1 MRRLAIEINDAAIA
15 VADAG
20 GVLCSEP
27 GVAVVERGRIV
38 TGREAAS
45 LARLKPRDTS
55 LTHWANLDITPG
67 STTVPGRHSTAEL
80 AHAQLERIWKETGE
94 GATEVALVVPATL
107 GNDALGVLLGLAE
120 DCRIP
125 VVAIVDAAVAA
136 STKPWPGRQLVY
148 VDAGLHGV
156 LVTPLSQGERVGA
169 EAPVR
174 LDSMGLAGVA
184 EAIARRIAEMFV
196 LATRFD
202 PLHDAAT
209 EQRLYDALPAALA
222 GIAREGRATVALA
235 DRHETFEIV
244 VETQALLGAVRGF
257 YRAVRQLVAQARKA
271 QAGLVVQLS
280 DRLAGLPGLVEELG
294 RLDAASLIPLPPGH
308 AALSAIAAL
317 DSLELSGTG
326 VRLHRRLP
334 WREAPT
340 EATATAAAGASA
352 ATAAPA
358 AAPGPAESEEPRP
371 THVVYRGIAYP
382 VNGEG
387 LLVGRAKLDRRRAI
401 VIEARTEGVSRAHC
415 ELAVVDGELRIR
427 DLSSFGTFVNERR
440 IEGVEIL
447 KAADVIR
454 IGSPGAELTVVR
466 VEGPDGP

>member
-1 MRRLAIEINDAAIA
+1 MRRLAIEINDAAIT

-20 GVLCSEP
+20 GVLRAEP
-27 GVAVVERGRIV
+27 GVAVVDRGRIV
-38 TGREAAS
+38 TGREASA

-55 LTHWANLDITPG
+55 LTHWSKLDVAPGTAAVPG
-67 STTVPGRHSTAEL
+67 SHSTAEL

-94 GATEVALVVPATL
+94 AATEVVLVVPATL

-125 VVAIVDAAVAA
+125 VAAIVDAAAA
-136 STKPWPGRQLVY
+136 VSTKPWPGRQLIH
-148 VDAGLHGV
+148 VDADLHSV
-156 LVTPLSQGERVGA
+156 FVTPLGQGERVAA
-169 EAPVR
+169 EAPQR

-202 PLHDAAT
+202 PLHEAAT

-222 GIAREGRATVALA
+222 SIAREGRATVALD
-235 DRHETFEIV
+235 DRNETFEIV
-244 VETQALLGAVRGF
+244 VEAQALLGAVRGF
-257 YRAVRQLVAQARKA
+257 YRAVRQLVAQTRKA

-280 DRLAGLPGLVEELG
+280 DRLAALPGLAEELG
-294 RLDAASLIPLPPGH
+294 RLDDASLVPLPPGQ
-308 AALSAIAAL
+308 AALSALAVL
-317 DSLELSGTG
+317 DLLERNGQG

-334 WREAPT
+334 WREA
-340 EATATAAAGASA
+340 AAE
-352 ATAAPA
+352 AAPA
-358 AAPGPAESEEPRP
+358 VPVARAQPAVVAEPRP

-387 LLVGRAKLDRRRAI
+387 ILVGRAKLDRRRAI

-440 IEGVEIL
+440 IEGVEVL

-466 VEGPDGP
+466 VEASDGP

>member
-1 MRRLAIEINDAAIA
+1 MRRLAIEINDAAIT
-15 VADAG
+15 VADAS
-20 GVLCSEP
+20 GVLRAEP
-27 GVAVVERGRIV
+27 GVAVVDRGRIV
-38 TGREAAS
+38 TGREAAA

-55 LTHWANLDITPG
+55 LTHWSALNIAPG
-67 STTVPGRHSTAEL
+67 SAAMPGKLSTAEL
-80 AHAQLERIWKETGE
+80 AHAHLERLWTETGA
-94 GATEVALVVPATL
+94 GATEVVLVVPATL
-107 GNDALGVLLGLAE
+107 GNDALGILLGLAE

-125 VVAIVDAAVAA
+125 VAAIVDAAVAV
-136 STKPWPGRQLVY
+136 STKPWPGRQLVH
-148 VDAGLHGV
+148 VDANLHSV
-156 LVTPLSQGERVGA
+156 VVTPLSQGDRVAA
-169 EAPVR
+169 EAPQR

-209 EQRLYDALPAALA
+209 EQQLYDALPAALMA
-222 GIAREGRATVALA
+222 IAREGKATIALA
-235 DRHETFEIV
+235 DRNETVEIV
-244 VETQALLGAVRGF
+244 VEAQALLGAVRGF
-257 YRAVRQLVAQARKA
+257 YRAVRQLVAQTRKA

-280 DRLAGLPGLVEELG
+280 DRLAGLPGMTEELG
-294 RLDAASLIPLPPGH
+294 RLDDASLILLPPGQ
-308 AALSAIAAL
+308 AALAAL
-317 DSLELSGTG
+317 AVLDLIVRNGQG

-334 WREAPT
+334 WREAP
-340 EATATAAAGASA
+340 ADAAV
-352 ATAAPA
+352 AAPIA
-358 AAPGPAESEEPRP
+358 VPEPAVVAEPRP

-387 LLVGRAKLDRRRAI
+387 LLVGRARLDRRRAI

-440 IEGVEIL
+440 VEGVEVL

-466 VEGPDGP
+466 VEASDGP

>member
-1 MRRLAIEINDAAIA
+1 MRRLAIEVNDAAIT
-15 VADAG
+15 VADAD
-20 GVLCSEP
+20 GVLRSEP

-38 TGREAAS
+38 TGLEAAA

-55 LTHWANLDITPG
+55 LTHWSKLDVAPG
-67 STTVPGRHSTAEL
+67 SAAAPGRHSTAEL
-80 AHAQLERIWKETGE
+80 AHAQLERLWKETGA
-94 GATEVALVVPATL
+94 GATEVVLVVPAKFP
-107 GNDALGVLLGLAE
+107 NDALGILLGLAE
-120 DCRIP
+120 DCAIP
-125 VVAIVDAAVAA
+125 VVAIVDAAAA
-136 STKPWPGRQLVY
+136 VSTKPWPGRLLIH
-148 VDAGLHGV
+148 VDADLHTV
-156 LVTPLSQGERVGA
+156 FVTPLAQGERVAA
-169 EAPVR
+169 EAPVT

-222 GIAREGRATVALA
+222 AIARESKATIALS
-235 DRHETFEIV
+235 DRNETFEIV
-244 VETQALLGAVRGF
+244 VEGQALLGAVRGF
-257 YRAVRQLVAQARKA
+257 YRAVRQLVAQMRKA

-280 DRLAGLPGLVEELG
+280 DRLAGLPGLTEELG
-294 RLDAASLIPLPPGH
+294 RLDGASLILLPPGH
-308 AALSAIAAL
+308 AARSALAVL
-317 DSLELSGTG
+317 DSLERNGQG

-334 WREAPT
+334 WREAPA
-340 EATATAAAGASA
+340 E
-352 ATAAPA
+352 A
-358 AAPGPAESEEPRP
+358 AAPVAKAEPAASAEPRP
-371 THVVYRGIAYP
+371 THIVYRGIAYP

-387 LLVGRAKLDRRRAI
+387 ILVGRARLDRRRAI

-440 IEGVEIL
+440 IDGVEVL

-466 VEGPDGP
+466 VES

>member
-20 GVLCSEP
+20 GVLRSEP
-27 GVAVVERGRIV
+27 GVAVVDRGRIV
-38 TGREAAS
+38 TGREAAA

-55 LTHWANLDITPG
+55 LTHWSKLDVTPG
-67 STTVPGRHSTAEL
+67 SASVPGKHSTAEL
-80 AHAQLERIWKETGE
+80 AHAQLERLWKEAGQ
-94 GATEVALVVPATL
+94 GATEVVLVVPARL

-120 DCRIP
+120 ECRIP
-125 VVAIVDAAVAA
+125 VVAIVDAAAAA
-136 STKPWPGRQLVY
+136 SHKPWPGRQLIH
-148 VDAGLHGV
+148 VDADLHTV
-156 LVTPLSQGERVGA
+156 FVTPLSQGERVA
-169 EAPVR
+169 PEAPLT

-184 EAIARRIAEMFV
+184 ETIARRIAEMFV

-209 EQRLYDALPAALA
+209 EQQLYDALPAALA
-222 GIAREGRATVALA
+222 GVAREGKATVTLA
-235 DRHETFEIV
+235 DRNETVEIV
-244 VETQALLGAVRGF
+244 VEAQALIGSVRGF
-257 YRAVRQLVAQARKA
+257 YRAVRQLVAQTRKA

-280 DRLAGLPGLVEELG
+280 DRLAALPGLAEELG
-294 RLDAASLIPLPPGH
+294 RLDGARLILLPPGH
-308 AALSAIAAL
+308 AAVSAIAVL
-317 DSLELSGTG
+317 DRLERNGPG

-334 WREAPT
+334 WREAA
-340 EATATAAAGASA
+340 EETAAPE
-352 ATAAPA
+352 AAPA
-358 AAPGPAESEEPRP
+358 AAPAAAAPIIDAEPRP

-466 VEGPDGP
+466 VES

>member
-15 VADAG
+15 VADANG
-20 GVLCSEP
+20 ILCSEP

-38 TGREAAS
+38 TGRDAAA

-55 LTHWANLDITPG
+55 LTHWSKLDVAPG
-67 STTVPGRHSTAEL
+67 SAAVPGRHSTAEL
-80 AHAQLERIWKETGE
+80 AHAQLERLWKETGA
-94 GATEVALVVPATL
+94 GATEVVLVVPAKL
-107 GNDALGVLLGLAE
+107 PNDALGILLGLAE

-125 VVAIVDAAVAA
+125 VAAIVDAAAA
-136 STKPWPGRQLVY
+136 VSTKPWPGRQLIH
-148 VDAGLHGV
+148 VDADLHTV
-156 LVTPLSQGERVGA
+156 FVTPLSQGERVAA
-169 EAPVR
+169 EAPVT

-184 EAIARRIAEMFV
+184 EAIARRIAELFV

-222 GIAREGRATVALA
+222 AIAREGKATIALA

-244 VETQALLGAVRGF
+244 VETQALLGAARGF
-257 YRAVRQLVAQARKA
+257 YRAVRQLVAQMRKA

-280 DRLAGLPGLVEELG
+280 DRLAGLPGLAEELG
-294 RLDAASLIPLPPGH
+294 RLDGASLILLPPGH
-308 AALSAIAAL
+308 AARSALAAFDL
-317 DSLELSGTG
+317 LERSGQG

-334 WREAPT
+334 WREAPA
-340 EATATAAAGASA
+340 EA
-352 ATAAPA
+352 AAPA
-358 AAPGPAESEEPRP
+358 AGPEPAASTEPRP

-387 LLVGRAKLDRRRAI
+387 ILVGRAKLDRRRAI

-440 IEGVEIL
+440 IDGVEVL